1 MVLKQIRYPSPPGVS
16 ITMRSS
22 GCISRTH
29 GMFGELQG
37 NMSGPASGICASA
50 SSWLLGSVAKERAPR
65 VLSRIVLN
73 PISRFSPRFSY
84 RIIPV
89 LVRFTSFQNPHVA
102 APRCFH
108 LSHLR
113 RASDQN
119 SNYAVRKTR
128 RAASLA
134 WPGGLEAAS
143 TATAACL
150 GGRGPPTAPS
160 CASWTSPL
168 SAPVCFAFRFGDFLL
183 LFLSFAL
190 LFGRQPPA
198 EPMFDVYQEAHSG
211 ALHRTYRHWTRS
223 TCPPQ
228 NRGPLVSL
236 QQVSWPPLSRQA
248 ACGDWWLSSAAED
261 GASSNLSV
269 RAGSSAPHTPSC
281 ASCNCGR
288 SLRAHAAD
296 PPCAAAP
303 P

>member
-1 MVLKQIRYPSPPGVS
+1 MS
-16 ITMRSS
+16 
-22 GCISRTH
+22 C
-29 GMFGELQG
+29 FGGGL
-37 NMSGPASGICASA
+37 
-50 SSWLLGSVAKERAPR
+50 AKAGWRAVRGEQAPR

-73 PISRFSPRFSY
+73 PISRFSSRFSY

-89 LVRFTSFQNPHVA
+89 LVRFTSFQNPQKR
-102 APRCFH
+102 APRPLL

-198 EPMFDVYQEAHSG
+198 EPMFDVYQEARPLG
-211 ALHRTYRHWTRS
+211 RT
-223 TCPPQ
+223 
-228 NRGPLVSL
+228 
-236 QQVSWPPLSRQA
+236 
-248 ACGDWWLSSAAED
+248 
-261 GASSNLSV
+261 
-269 RAGSSAPHTPSC
+269 APHIQAPDTGPR
-281 ASCNCGR
+281 APHETGR
-288 SLRAHAAD
+288 L
-296 PPCAAAP
+296 
-303 P
+303 

>member
-1 MVLKQIRYPSPPGVS
+1 
-16 ITMRSS
+16 
-22 GCISRTH
+22 
-29 GMFGELQG
+29 
-37 NMSGPASGICASA
+37 MSGACMCDAVRPSGPLGKHRTSAPLVAADQRARQRTRREARSRQSGRRSRPGQTEGKSKRRRKEPLEAHGRPGTRHAAVAVDAASRPGQ
-50 SSWLLGSVAKERAPR
+50 GGR
-65 VLSRIVLN
+65 
-73 PISRFSPRFSY
+73 SPRFSY

-168 SAPVCFAFRFGDFLL
+168 FLPRSA
-183 LFLSFAL
+183 
-190 LFGRQPPA
+190 
-198 EPMFDVYQEAHSG
+198 
-211 ALHRTYRHWTRS
+211 
-223 TCPPQ
+223 
-228 NRGPLVSL
+228 
-236 QQVSWPPLSRQA
+236 
-248 ACGDWWLSSAAED
+248 
-261 GASSNLSV
+261 
-269 RAGSSAPHTPSC
+269 
-281 ASCNCGR
+281 
-288 SLRAHAAD
+288 
-296 PPCAAAP
+296 
-303 P
+303 